1 MPEREVTRRQPHRTR
16 PAAGACG
23 RHGYDAIVLEA
34 MLKDST
40 ARRLPLAARDRVWSL
55 R

>member
-1 MPEREVTRRQPHRTR
+1 MPESEVTRRKPHRTR
-16 PAAGACG
+16 PAAGVCG

-34 MLKDST
+34 TLKDST
-40 ARRLPLAARDRVWSL
+40 ARRLPLAARDGVWSP